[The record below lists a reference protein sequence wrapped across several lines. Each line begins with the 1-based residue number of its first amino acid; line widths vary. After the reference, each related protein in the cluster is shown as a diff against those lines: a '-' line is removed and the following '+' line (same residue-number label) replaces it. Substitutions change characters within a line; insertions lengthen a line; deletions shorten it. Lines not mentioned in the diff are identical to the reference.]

1 MKSLTPSIRA
11 VRLAWIACIFFVLA
25 GNLLIPYV
33 GIENDEALFAQGLYR
48 PRGELYSLHIGRS
61 HVPIMLMTYLG
72 ALKSWVYGPILK
84 AFGISLRTLR
94 QPMLLAGAASIWLFF
109 LLLRRIAGNR
119 AALIGCA
126 LLAVDSLYLLTSCFD
141 WGPVALQHLLLAAGV
156 LLVVQFHQE
165 GRPLALAG
173 GFFLLGLALWD
184 KALAVWILSGLAVGG
199 ILTFPRQ
206 ILAALTPRRIAIAL
220 GAFALGALPLL
231 IYNVESRGGTFQGNF
246 QAAPQDLAGKALFL
260 ARSSSGAGLFGWMT
274 AEDWETPHP
283 RPARTALER
292 GAAAMSAVAGHPRN
306 SLLGYAFLLA
316 LLLAPLAGWINFRLI
331 LWALIA
337 MAVAWVQM
345 AINQNTGGS
354 IHHTILLWPLPQ
366 AIIAISFAAAS
377 RRIGRADIP
386 ALAVILSALMV
397 SSVLVTNEYF
407 TTMVRNGGAQAWND
421 GMLNLG
427 RFLRPVPPPN
437 YLFSLDWGIIDPL
450 RLLSRGQLR
459 LASVDPVFNPSMTPP
474 EAAMVRQM
482 ISDPG
487 NLFIAHTPEFE
498 VFKGNQQRLL
508 KLASDSGFE
517 RAVIIHVPDSRGR
530 IVYEIYSFQRKVK

>member
-1 MKSLTPSIRA
+1 M
-11 VRLAWIACIFFVLA
+11 CIFFVLA
-25 GNLLIPYV
+25 GNLLIPYL

-48 PRGELYSLHIGRS
+48 PRGELYSIHIGRS
-61 HVPIMLMTYLG
+61 TVPIMLMTYLG

-84 AFGISLRTLR
+84 VFGITLSTLR
-94 QPMLLAGAASIWLFF
+94 QPMLLAGALSIWLFF
-109 LLLRRIAGNR
+109 LLLHRIAGQR
-119 AALIGCA
+119 TALIGCA
-126 LLAVDSLYLLTSCFD
+126 LLSVDSLYLLTSCFD

-165 GRPLALAG
+165 RRELALAG

-184 KALAVWILSGLAVGG
+184 KALAVWLLSGLAVGG

-206 ILAALTPRRIAIAL
+206 ILALITPRRAAIASA
-220 GAFALGALPLL
+220 AFLLGALPLL
-231 IYNVESRGGTFQGNF
+231 IYNAESRGGTFQGNF
-246 QAAPQDLAGKALFL
+246 QAAPHDLAGKARFL
-260 ARSSSGAGLFGWMT
+260 ARTSSGAGLFGWMT
-274 AEDWETPHP
+274 AEDWETAHPH
-283 RPARTALER
+283 PARTGVERASAGLSAL
-292 GAAAMSAVAGHPRN
+292 AGHPRN

-316 LLLAPLAGWINFRLI
+316 LLLAPLAGWTNLRII

-337 MAVAWVQM
+337 MAVAWFQM

-354 IHHTILLWPLPQ
+354 IHHTILLWPIPQ

-377 RRIGRADIP
+377 RRLGRADIP
-386 ALAVILSALMV
+386 ALAVIVAVLMA
-397 SSVLVTNEYF
+397 SSVLVTNEYL
-407 TTMVRNGGAQAWND
+407 TTMARNGGAQAWND
-421 GMLNLG
+421 GILNLG
-427 RFLRPVPPPN
+427 RYLRPVPPTN

-450 RLLSRGQLR
+450 RLLSHGKLR
-459 LASVDPVFNPSMTPP
+459 LASVDPVFNPTMTPP

-508 KLASDSGFE
+508 KFAADTGFE
-517 RAVIIHVPDSRGR
+517 RALIIHVPDTRGR
-530 IVYEIYSFQRKVK
+530 IVYEVYSFQPKK